1 MIAFTGGRRGQRHSE
16 DEKRLANSKDAK
28 RIVVKVGTS
37 TLTYENGK
45 PNIRRI
51 DHLCRVLSDLC
62 NSGREI
68 VLVTSGALG
77 VGVGKLGLSERPKD
91 VAGRQ
96 AMAAVGQCELM
107 FLYDKIFSEYGKNV
121 AQLLL
126 TRYDVENEHHRR
138 NVIECV
144 TALLQMSIIPII
156 NENDTVAIDELTG
169 NNIGDNDN
177 LSAIVAEMVGADA
190 LVMITDINGLYDRNP
205 REDETAVQIPVV
217 LEITDA
223 LREMAGGSGSKRG
236 TGGMVTKLQ
245 AADFACAAGIDT
257 YIVSDD
263 PNNLYD
269 LADGKITG
277 THFVPQRG

>member
-1 MIAFTGGRRGQRHSE
+1 M
-16 DEKRLANSKDAK
+16 ANIKDAK
-28 RIVVKVGTS
+28 RIVIKVGTS

-51 DHLCRVLSDLC
+51 DHLCRVISDLC
-62 NSGREI
+62 NADREI
-68 VLVTSGALG
+68 ILVTSGAIG
-77 VGVGKLGLSERPKD
+77 VGVGKIGLSERPQD

-107 FLYDKIFSEYGKNV
+107 FLYDKIFAEYGIKV
-121 AQLLL
+121 AQVLL
-126 TRYDVENEHHRR
+126 TRYDVENEHHRK
-138 NVIECV
+138 NVIECMS
-144 TALLQMSIIPII
+144 ALLNMSIIPVV

-177 LSAIVAEMVGADA
+177 LSAIVADMVGAQA
-190 LVMITDINGLYDRNP
+190 LVMITDINGLYDRDP
-205 REDETAVQIPVV
+205 RGDDSAVQIPVV

-223 LREMAGGSGSKRG
+223 LMEMAGGSGSKRG

-245 AADFACAAGIDT
+245 AAQFACAAGVDT
-257 YIVSDD
+257 YIVSDN

-269 LADGKITG
+269 LVDGKITG
-277 THFVPQRG
+277 THFVAMRDS

>member
-1 MIAFTGGRRGQRHSE
+1 M
-16 DEKRLANSKDAK
+16 ANSKDAK

-126 TRYDVENEHHRR
+126 TRYDVENEHHRC

-205 REDETAVQIPVV
+205 REDEMAVQIPVV

-245 AADFACAAGIDT
+245 AAEFACAAGIDT

-269 LADGKITG
+269 LADGKISG

>member
-1 MIAFTGGRRGQRHSE
+1 M
-16 DEKRLANSKDAK
+16 ANIKSAK
-28 RIVVKVGTS
+28 RIVIKVGTS

-45 PNIRRI
+45 PNIRGI
-51 DHLCRVLSDLC
+51 DKLCRVISDLC

-77 VGVGKLGLSERPKD
+77 VGVGKIGLEERPKD

-107 FLYDKIFSEYGKNV
+107 FLYDKLFAEYGIKV
-121 AQLLL
+121 AQVLL
-126 TRYDVENEHHRR
+126 TRYDVENEHHRN
-138 NVIECV
+138 NVIECMS
-144 TALLQMSIIPII
+144 ALLQMSIIPIV

-177 LSAIVAEMVGADA
+177 LSAIVANLVGAQS
-190 LVMITDINGLYDRNP
+190 LVLITDIDGLYDRNP
-205 REDETAVQIPVV
+205 REDESAVQIPVV

-223 LREMAGGSGSKRG
+223 LKEMAGGSGSKRG

-245 AADFACAAGIDT
+245 AAQYACSCGIDT
-257 YIVSDD
+257 YIVGSD
-263 PNNLYD
+263 PHNLYD
-269 LADGKITG
+269 LIDGKVVG
-277 THFVPQRG
+277 THFVPSRDSVSSVVSGQ

>member
-1 MIAFTGGRRGQRHSE
+1 M
-16 DEKRLANSKDAK
+16 ANITDAK
-28 RIVVKVGTS
+28 RIVIKVGTS

-51 DHLCRVLSDLC
+51 DHLCRVISDLC

-77 VGVGKLGLSERPKD
+77 VGVGKLGISERPKD

-107 FLYDKIFSEYGKNV
+107 FLYDKIFSEYGINV
-121 AQLLL
+121 AQVLL
-126 TRYDVENEHHRR
+126 TRYDVENQHHKD
-138 NVIECV
+138 NVIECIS
-144 TALLQMSIIPII
+144 ALLNMSIIPIV

-177 LSAIVAEMVGADA
+177 LSAIVANMVGAQA
-190 LVMITDINGLYDRNP
+190 LVMITDINGLYDRDP
-205 REDETAVQIPVV
+205 RDDDSAVQIPVV

-223 LREMAGGSGSKRG
+223 LKEMAGGSGSKRG

-245 AADFACAAGIDT
+245 AAEFACGAGIDT

-269 LADGKITG
+269 LVDGKITG
-277 THFVPQRG
+277 THFVPVRTGAKS